1 MQLTRFLIQVYPFSA
16 NLCVSINI
24 ATKNITKSKG
34 NFVTK
39 MKNALP
45 LVPLALVL
53 AYAPHTASARSLL
66 GPDLQVETVFSNTY
80 TSTGANSTVY
90 GNVLAGGVSTIGASG
105 FVAGNLV
112 SGGAANLGG
121 LGTSGRD
128 AKVAG
133 SILSGGVSTTGD
145 HAEVGANITSSGA
158 STVGANSR
166 IGGSMVSGGASTTGD
181 SSTVNGDIWSG
192 GNASIG
198 AAATVGGTLGATGS
212 ISVGAGGSVNSR
224 QALSSSPI
232 DANASTGAIRT
243 TVISD
248 AQQVVDAQSALTKMG
263 TGTALAPTI
272 TTDRTLNSGVYS
284 AVSLSTSAGT
294 TLYLDGQGLD
304 DQYWVF
310 NITDILATGAST
322 NITLINAG
330 ANSSVIWN
338 TGGYATLGANSNFV
352 GIILANDYISV
363 GAHAKLTGVG
373 NSCGGLYSAAS
384 YVSMG
389 DSSSVGGYGCGGTG
403 DDFNVD
409 PSGTAYY
416 ANSSR

>member
-1 MQLTRFLIQVYPFSA
+1 
-16 NLCVSINI
+16 
-24 ATKNITKSKG
+24 
-34 NFVTK
+34 
-39 MKNALP
+39 
-45 LVPLALVL
+45 
-53 AYAPHTASARSLL
+53 
-66 GPDLQVETVFSNTY
+66 
-80 TSTGANSTVY
+80 
-90 GNVLAGGVSTIGASG
+90 
-105 FVAGNLV
+105 
-112 SGGAANLGG
+112 
-121 LGTSGRD
+121 
-128 AKVAG
+128 
-133 SILSGGVSTTGD
+133 
-145 HAEVGANITSSGA
+145 
-158 STVGANSR
+158 
-166 IGGSMVSGGASTTGD
+166 MVSGGASTTGD
-181 SSTVNGDIWSG
+181 SSTVSGDIWSG

-248 AQQVVDAQSALTKMG
+248 AQQVIDAQSALTKMG

-272 TTDRTLNSGVYS
+272 TTERTLNSGVYS

-338 TGGYATLGANSNFV
+338 TGGYATLGANSTFV

>member
-1 MQLTRFLIQVYPFSA
+1 MTKIKLIFA
-16 NLCVSINI
+16 
-24 ATKNITKSKG
+24 
-34 NFVTK
+34 FV
-39 MKNALP
+39 
-45 LVPLALVL
+45 LVL
-53 AYAPHTASARSLL
+53 TSLSVPYEARAQAALSPLL
-66 GPDLQVETVFSNTY
+66 GPDLRSQTVFATQY
-80 TSTGANSTVY
+80 TSTGANSRIF
-90 GNVLAGGVSTIGASG
+90 GNVLSG
-105 FVAGNLV
+105 
-112 SGGAANLGG
+112 
-121 LGTSGRD
+121 D
-128 AKVAG
+128 
-133 SILSGGVSTTGD
+133 VSTTGANASVYGD
-145 HAEVGANITSSGA
+145 LVSVGAATTGGGGSTVSGNIVSGDVLTTGDRSVVGGSITSSGA

-181 SSTVNGDIWSG
+181 SSTVSGDIWSG

-248 AQQVVDAQSALTKMG
+248 AQQVIDAQSALTKMG

-272 TTDRTLNSGVYS
+272 TTERTLNSGVYS

-338 TGGYATLGANSNFV
+338 TGGYATLGANSTFV